1 MSQELIKLA
10 NKIDTSVQLDYGKL
24 GKDEEKSEKTWN
36 DLIKVWVF
44 YCLKIKNLGGTKRC
58 RKEA

>member
-1 MSQELIKLA
+1 MFSEMSQELIKLA

-36 DLIKVWVF
+36 DLIKV
-44 YCLKIKNLGGTKRC
+44 
-58 RKEA
+58 